1 MCTANKQGLY
11 VNLANSYTVV
21 GMEEYRVEIE
31 RIKELLSTHPEG
43 LSITDIAGQLQLN
56 RNSVAKYMDILQIQ
70 GSVDGRKLGTSKIYY
85 HSQRIPAFSL
95 RKICSRPL
103 LICNQDFLIIDMNPE
118 FLSYSGISSDL
129 LLQKPFESLP
139 IQFLEGGT
147 SQQIL
152 KRTLKG
158 VEQRIR
164 SQVRVG
170 SKTQPCNLLLL
181 PVVFEN
187 GKPGISFVVE
197 DSAVA
202 RGEFPADPVA
212 QDLVQIL
219 DDEIEFIV
227 RYTPEGIIR
236 FANEAYCKA
245 VGKVREELVGRPFK
259 PLVSNEDAQRIRDH
273 LDRLTIQY
281 PVGVIEY
288 RAIVAN
294 GELRYLRW
302 QDRAHFNSR
311 GEVMSYTSCGIDI
324 TDLIIAGQK
333 LKKTQETL
341 EETIVSRTDDLR
353 TINRQLYEEIA
364 RRETMAEELLR
375 TQFAMDHAAD
385 MIFWVNRNAH
395 IQYANTM
402 AIQTLGYTGPDIQ
415 DLPFEEIIPLYSLS
429 SWDAIWGDL
438 KNSGTVSRETVLVKR
453 DGNRFPAEVTLT
465 YLEYRGKEFAY
476 CFSRDLSERTR
487 MERALQEANKKL
499 NIFTS
504 IARHD
509 IQNKITVLLGYL
521 GRTKKATTDPVILEY
536 LDRQEQAAK
545 AIRNEI
551 NLTRDFKDLGARPP
565 EWQNVRGVL
574 EGIIRQRDLA
584 MVTFSIDI
592 PEVEIYA
599 DDQLDQVFGRL
610 FDTAVQTDAV
620 SRHIRV
626 SSLQKDMNLIIVIEY
641 DSAGIR
647 PEDKD
652 GLFDV
657 QSSRNRGL
665 FIVREILSLTGIS
678 LKETGMYGKTTRFE
692 IGISDSY
699 FRNSH

>member
-1 MCTANKQGLY
+1 
-11 VNLANSYTVV
+11 
-21 GMEEYRVEIE
+21 MEEYRAEIE
-31 RIKELLSTHPEG
+31 RIKELLSSHPEG

-70 GSVDGRKLGTSKIYY
+70 GAVDGRKMGTSKIYY

-95 RKICSRPL
+95 KKVCSRPL
-103 LICNQDFLIIDMNPE
+103 LVCNQEFQVIDMNQE
-118 FLSYSGISSDL
+118 FLSYSGLSSDQ
-129 LLQKPFESLP
+129 LLQKTFESLP
-139 IQFLEGGT
+139 FQFLEGGT
-147 SQQIL
+147 SQQVL

-164 SQVRVG
+164 SHVRAG

-187 GKPGISFVVE
+187 GKPGISFIVE
-197 DSAVA
+197 DGAAAPGVSQ
-202 RGEFPADPVA
+202 GDPADR
-212 QDLVQIL
+212 DLVQLL

-236 FANEAYCKA
+236 FANESYCKA
-245 VGKVREELVGRPFK
+245 VGKAREELVGRPFK
-259 PLVSNEDAQRIRDH
+259 PLVSEEDARRIRDH
-273 LDRLTIQY
+273 LDRLTVQY
-281 PVGVIEY
+281 PVGTIEY

-294 GELRYLRW
+294 GEVRYLRW

-311 GEVMSYTSCGIDI
+311 NEVVGYTSCGIDI
-324 TDLIIAGQK
+324 TDLVVAGQK

-341 EETIVSRTDDLR
+341 EDTIVSRTDDLR
-353 TINRQLYEEIA
+353 TINRQLYEEIS
-364 RRETMAEELLR
+364 RREKMEEELLR

-385 MIFWVNRNAH
+385 MIFWVNRNAR

-402 AIQTLGYTGPDIQ
+402 AIQTLGYAGPDIQ
-415 DLPFEEIIPLYSLS
+415 DLPIDAIIPHYSLS
-429 SWDAIWGDL
+429 SWDATWGDL
-438 KNSGTVSRETVLVKR
+438 KNTGTLSKETSLVKS
-453 DGNRFPAEVTLT
+453 DGSRFPAEVTLT

-521 GRTKKATTDPVILEY
+521 GRTKKATSDPVILEY

-551 NLTRDFKDLGARPP
+551 NLTREFKDLGARPP
-565 EWQNVRGVL
+565 EWQNIRDVL
-574 EGIIRQRDLA
+574 EGIIRQRDPSL
-584 MVTFSIDI
+584 VTVSLEIPDI
-592 PEVEIYA
+592 EIYA
-599 DDQLDQVFGRL
+599 DGQLDLVFERL
-610 FDTAVQTDAV
+610 FDTAIRHDGM
-620 SRHIRV
+620 SRHIHV
-626 SSLQKDMNLIIVIEY
+626 SSFRKDRGLVIAIEY
-641 DSAGIR
+641 ESDGVR
-647 PEDKD
+647 PEDKER
-652 GLFDV
+652 LFDV
-657 QSSRNRGL
+657 QSPENRGL
-665 FIVREILSLTGIS
+665 FIVREILSLTGITVD
-678 LKETGMYGKTTRFE
+678 ETGESGKTTRFE
-692 IGISDSY
+692 IGIADSD
-699 FRNSH
+699 FRKSR